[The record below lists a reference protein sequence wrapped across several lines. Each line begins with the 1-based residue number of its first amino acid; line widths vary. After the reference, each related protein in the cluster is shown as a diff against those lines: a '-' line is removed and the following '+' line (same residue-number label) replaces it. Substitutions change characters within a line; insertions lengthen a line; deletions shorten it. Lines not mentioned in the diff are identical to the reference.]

1 MEGSVEFPRLTSSL
15 ENKHSESCGRT
26 SMSTT
31 SKLEE
36 ESDSLN
42 MGGNA
47 PLNVKKAEIS
57 LLTFSR
63 RSKRKKSV
71 DETDTQRELC
81 VKERIQDNVYNLSL
95 LVPKGAKAC

>member
-1 MEGSVEFPRLTSSL
+1 MEFPRLTSCL
-15 ENKHSESCGRT
+15 ESKHSESCGRT

-42 MGGNA
+42 MGSHA
-47 PLNVKKAEIS
+47 PLTVKKAETS

-71 DETDTQRELC
+71 DETDIQRELC
-81 VKERIQDNVYNLSL
+81 VKERIQENVCYLSL
-95 LVPKGAKAC
+95 LVAKGAKAC